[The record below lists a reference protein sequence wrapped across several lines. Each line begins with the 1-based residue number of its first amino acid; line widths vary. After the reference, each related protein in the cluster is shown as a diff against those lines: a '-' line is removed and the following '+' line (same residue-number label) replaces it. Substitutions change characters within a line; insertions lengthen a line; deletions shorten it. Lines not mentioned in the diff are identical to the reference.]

1 MENWLV
7 AVIGL
12 AICVAAILVVSA
24 VKVIVKKIKK
34 NEIDMKKAEYPL
46 CFASLVL
53 AYGGVVLFL
62 YFGVYDDIYI
72 AMKTAIPFA
81 LSVQSLYVFV
91 VQLARK
97 GFTGVIESIKKL
109 ISKLKSSKNP
119 IAEAPAIIAEATEE
133 STAAEETAES
143 LGKKLYEDIFSK

>member
-24 VKVIVKKIKK
+24 VKIIVKKVKK

-62 YFGVYDDIYI
+62 YFGVYDDIDI

-97 GFTGVIESIKKL
+97 GFTGVIEAIKKL

-119 IAEAPAIIAEATEE
+119 VAELPAIISESTEE
-133 STAAEETAES
+133 STAVEETAES

>member
-34 NEIDMKKAEYPL
+34 NDIDMKKAEYPL

-62 YFGVYDDIYI
+62 YFGVCDDIYI

-97 GFTGVIESIKKL
+97 GFTGVIEAIKKL

-119 IAEAPAIIAEATEE
+119 VMELPAIVAESTEE
-133 STAAEETAES
+133 STAAEETAET